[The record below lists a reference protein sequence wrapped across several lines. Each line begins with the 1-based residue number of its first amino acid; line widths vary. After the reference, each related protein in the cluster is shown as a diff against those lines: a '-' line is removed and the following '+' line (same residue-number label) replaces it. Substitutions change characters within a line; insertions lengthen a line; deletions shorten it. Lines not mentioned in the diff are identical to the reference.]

1 MKIAQSLVR
10 VLLPAAIVL
19 LAISLSS
26 CKKSGGKVPRKVTV
40 SELKDI
46 VLSDSNNYRMVY
58 VYDPLCNSC
67 GEQMQQYAANYLKGK
82 NKDVHHYMVSVQPN
96 RWRFHS
102 DTLMMFVLD
111 KDIELF
117 AIADTT
123 AKYTKAEET
132 HVMNIIADLIQD
144 TTVSLHDGTPQSFF
158 LSDNNKLLKATF
170 AIDGERIVMPCEV
183 GDVAECIIRNLDFE
197 KMVEL

>member
-1 MKIAQSLVR
+1 MKNAQSLVR
-10 VLLPAAIVL
+10 VLLSVAIVL
-19 LAISLSS
+19 LAINLSS
-26 CKKSGGKVPRKVTV
+26 CKKSGGKFPRKVTV

-46 VLSDSNNYRMVY
+46 ILSDSNSYRMVY
-58 VYDPLCNSC
+58 VYNPLCNSC
-67 GEQMQQYAANYLKGK
+67 GEQMKQYAANYLKGK
-82 NKDVHHYMVSVQPN
+82 NKDVHHYMVAVQPN

-102 DTLMMFVLD
+102 DTLMRFVLD
-111 KDIELF
+111 KDIKLF

-132 HVMNIIADLIQD
+132 YVMNIVADLIQD

-158 LSDNNKLLKATF
+158 LSENNKLLKATF
-170 AIDGERIVMPCEV
+170 FLGKKRIIMPCEV